1 VFQVGF
7 RVFRVGFRVFRVG
20 FRMFRVGFRVFRV
33 GFRVFRVGFRVGSGW
48 GSGWVPGGVPAFT
61 DTRYKRL
68 VTKAKVTVL
77 TAKLI
82 VLRGPSLK
90 TFECQDKHVSVDKL
104 IN

>member
-1 VFQVGF
+1 M
-7 RVFRVGFRVFRVG
+7 
-20 FRMFRVGFRVFRV
+20 RMSLPQERTHSSRGLYTY
-33 GFRVFRVGFRVGSGW
+33 SGAVAGGGGR

-90 TFECQDKHVSVDKL
+90 TFECQNKHVSVDKL